1 MISKN
6 AVLLHFGVNS
16 LSAIKDEDLIGL
28 AEEGRLGECTMWA
41 AAKGWA
47 FSNKKSLADHIRKAI
62 EMGKD
67 LRVSF
72 IEGELYEEDQVII
85 EFV

>member
-6 AVLLHFGVNS
+6 VVLSRFGVDS
-16 LSAIKDEDLIGL
+16 LSAIKDEDLIEF
-28 AEEGRLGECTMWA
+28 AEMGELGEYTMWA
-41 AAKGWA
+41 AVRCWM
-47 FSNKKSLADHIRKAI
+47 FHSKKSLADHIRKAI
-62 EMGKD
+62 EIGKD